1 MREIA
6 HLPGPHITCGTRFPS
21 VSVIFSGEK
30 VEVFKR
36 KLDKILASY
45 PDEPRCAM
53 SGNTFDR
60 HGHRSNS
67 LCDHYKNKTVK
78 AEIDKITT
86 I

>member
-1 MREIA
+1 MA
-6 HLPGPHITCGTRFPS
+6 AKLPLGGVLLPKCVRNI
-21 VSVIFSGEK
+21 SGEK

-36 KLDKILASY
+36 NLDKILASY

-60 HGHRSNS
+60 HGNRSNS